1 MKNTDIKDLSVK
13 ELYTRVKEEKLLYNK
28 LKFGHAVTP
37 LENPQKIKT
46 SRRLIARLLTETK
59 RRQIDAIK
67 AAESN
72 SEATN
77 NNA

>member
-1 MKNTDIKDLSVK
+1 MKSKDIRDLSVK

-46 SRRLIARLLTETK
+46 ARRLIAKLLTETK
-59 RRQIDAIK
+59 RRQLEAPK
-67 AAESN
+67 V
-72 SEATN
+72 EATN